1 MGSGRVSLPSTRM
14 RSVTGCEADATQC
27 SFAAEK
33 RMRSPPWGEERS
45 TIVVNAGV
53 SHLSPAWLDALAAG
67 NGRLLVPLT
76 GADWSGAFLLIT
88 RTAGWTRRYPAKF
101 ASRTGI
107 IACVVAGDG
116 WWLSTI
122 PISSD
127 AD

>member
-1 MGSGRVSLPSTRM
+1 M

-33 RMRSPPWGEERS
+33 RMRSPPRGERS

-76 GADWSGAFLLIT
+76 GTDWSGAFLLIT
-88 RTAGWTRRYPAKF
+88 RTAG
-101 ASRTGI
+101 
-107 IACVVAGDG
+107 DG
-116 WWLSTI
+116 WWLSTS
-122 PISSD
+122 PVSGG